1 MIFVKKNFPVKEI
14 WSYTND
20 MDRVDY
26 ATTKFVEIA
35 NIRIDNNE
43 FVKNLIPSLI
53 KSWKFNIKRY

>member
-53 KSWKFNIKRY
+53 KS